1 MNIEMIKPLLRKWF
15 PENKIN
21 EFIKGIDMFRAYQKQ
36 HQINSAS
43 SAFKALVDMN
53 IPTDFLSET
62 GGLAKNPVVSSL
74 ARTFNVDVG
83 KIQQDISRIAQSQ
96 AATGGKVDS
105 LESLKA
111 DLQKLN
117 NGETKL

>member
-1 MNIEMIKPLLRKWF
+1 MFPLLKTWF
-15 PENKIN
+15 PEQKIN
-21 EFIKGIDMFRAYQKQ
+21 EFQKYIEMFKAYQKE
-36 HQINSAS
+36 HKVNSVAS
-43 SAFKALVDMN
+43 ALKALTHFN

-83 KIQQDISRIAQSQ
+83 KIEQDISRIANSQS
-96 AATGGKVDS
+96 ATGSKVDS

-111 DLQKLN
+111 DLQKL
-117 NGETKL
+117 K